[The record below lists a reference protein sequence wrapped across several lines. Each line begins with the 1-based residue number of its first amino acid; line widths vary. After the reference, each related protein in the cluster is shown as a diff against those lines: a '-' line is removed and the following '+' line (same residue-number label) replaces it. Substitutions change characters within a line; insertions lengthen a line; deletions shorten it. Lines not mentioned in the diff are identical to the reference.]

1 MASIEPLKTSIRI
14 IWYADGQKDS
24 ETLLNTPPT
33 AANKANAQK
42 IADMVEQQIKM
53 GIFNRDA
60 VFPASPKR
68 QASYFGYYVPI
79 WQNAEQRTVSPT
91 TWKTY
96 QSKVANHIEPYWQ
109 NKQISKI
116 SAEDVEHWVYKTLRA
131 KLSPK
136 TIVDILGLWRS
147 IWSYWARHEKNPN
160 DPSQYIK
167 LNAKDPEDINP
178 FTREEIA
185 QIINTETDTTLQN
198 LWTVML
204 WSGLSSHELMPLAV
218 EDIDTSQATAHIKRG
233 FVKGQHRV
241 TKNRR
246 RNRQIELLPIV
257 VDALAN
263 QAALVSANPV
273 QTVAILD
280 RDNHT
285 YQSHKLKWLWYNPR
299 TSSHYTYPQLEK
311 RWKRHLKI
319 CDTDYRPLNNGRHTY
334 ASQVLSTGIISA
346 EWLANQLGHVNTD
359 MIHKHYAKFIPSD
372 TRHIIQNLA
381 NALNNSNLSTNTV
394 NNSQ

>member
-14 IWYADGQKDS
+14 IWYIDGEKDS

-42 IADMVEQQIKM
+42 IADMVEQQIQM
-53 GIFNRDA
+53 GIFNRDT
-60 VFPASPKR
+60 VFPDSPKR
-68 QASYFGYYVPI
+68 QTAFFGHYISV
-79 WQNAEQRTVSPT
+79 WQTAEQTTVSPT

-96 QSKVANHIEPYWQ
+96 LSKVSNHITPYWQ
-109 NKQISKI
+109 HKQISKI
-116 SAEDVEHWVYKTLRA
+116 SAEDIEHWVYQVLKI

-136 TIVDILGLWRS
+136 TIIDVLNLWRS
-147 IWSYWARHEKNPN
+147 IWKYWARHQKHPN

-167 LNAKDPEDINP
+167 LSTKDPEDINP
-178 FTREEIA
+178 FTREEIKL
-185 QIINTETDTTLQN
+185 IIETETDPTLHN

-218 EDIDTSQATAHIKRG
+218 EDLNLDKAYAYIKRG

-246 RNRQIELLPIV
+246 RARQIELLPIV
-257 VDALAN
+257 TEALAN
-263 QAALVSANPV
+263 QCQLVSKHHQ
-273 QTVAILD
+273 QTVDVLE

-285 YQSHKLKWLWYNPR
+285 HQQYQLTWLWHNPR
-299 TSSHYTYPQLEK
+299 THSHYTYPQLEK
-311 RWKRHLKI
+311 RWKRHLDKCGI
-319 CDTDYRPLNNGRHTY
+319 PYRALNNGRHTY
-334 ASQVLSTGIISA
+334 ASQVLSTGAVSA
-346 EWLANQLGHVNTD
+346 EWLANQLGHANTD

-372 TRHIIQNLA
+372 SRHIIENLS
-381 NALNNSNLSTNTV
+381 NALNNI
-394 NNSQ
+394 

>member
-14 IWYADGQKDS
+14 IWYINGEKDS

-33 AANKANAQK
+33 PANKANAQK
-42 IADMVEQQIKM
+42 IADMVEQQIQM
-53 GIFNRDA
+53 GIFNRDT

-68 QASYFGYYVPI
+68 QASYFGYYIPI
-79 WQNAEQRTVSPT
+79 WQNAEQSKVSPT
-91 TWKTY
+91 SWDTY
-96 QSKVANHIEPYWQ
+96 MGKVANHITPYWQ

-116 SAEDVEHWVYKTLRA
+116 SAEDIEHWVYKILRA
-131 KLSPK
+131 ELSPK

-167 LNAKDPEDINP
+167 LNAKDPKDIDP
-178 FTREEIA
+178 FTRAEID
-185 QIINTETDTTLQN
+185 IIIGTETDIAFRN
-198 LWTVML
+198 LWTAML
-204 WSGLSSHELMPLAV
+204 WSGLSSHELMPLAI
-218 EDIDTSQATAHIKRG
+218 EDIDFDKSIAYIKRG
-233 FVKGQHRV
+233 FVKGIHKA

-246 RNRQIELLPIV
+246 RKRQIELLPIV
-257 VDALAN
+257 AKALAN
-263 QAALVSANPV
+263 QRDLIADHNPQPV
-273 QTVAILD
+273 KVLE

-285 YQSHKLKWLWYNPR
+285 YEHQQLTWLWYNSR
-299 TSSHYTYPQLEK
+299 TGSHYTYPQLEK
-311 RWKRHLKI
+311 RWKRHLDK
-319 CDTDYRPLNNGRHTY
+319 CDIPYRALNNGRHTY

-372 TRHIIQNLA
+372 TRHIILNLA
-381 NALNNSNLSTNTV
+381 NALNSNHN
-394 NNSQ
+394 QP

>member
-1 MASIEPLKTSIRI
+1 VASIEPLKTSIRI
-14 IWYADGQKDS
+14 IWYINGEKDS

-42 IADMVEQQIKM
+42 IADMVEQQIQM

-60 VFPASPKR
+60 VFPSSPKR
-68 QASYFGYYVPI
+68 QASYFGYYIPV
-79 WQNAEQRTVSPT
+79 WENAEQSTVSPT
-91 TWKTY
+91 TWTTY
-96 QSKVANHIEPYWQ
+96 TSKVANHITPYWE

-116 SAEDVEHWVYKTLRA
+116 SAEDVEYWVYKVLRVN
-131 KLSPK
+131 LSPK

-147 IWSYWARHEKNPN
+147 IWSYWARHQKNPN

-167 LNAKDPEDINP
+167 LNAKDPKDIEP

-185 QIINTETDTTLQN
+185 LIINAETDTTFRN

-218 EDIDTSQATAHIKRG
+218 EDIDFNQATAYIRRG
-233 FVKGQHRV
+233 FVKGIHKA

-246 RNRQIELLPIV
+246 RKRQIELLPIV
-257 VDALAN
+257 AN
-263 QAALVSANPV
+263 ALVNQRELLTDQVPQAV
-273 QTVAILD
+273 KVLE

-285 YQSHKLKWLWYNPR
+285 YEEQHLTWLWYNPR
-299 TSSHYTYPQLEK
+299 TGSHYTYPQLEK
-311 RWKRHLKI
+311 RWKRHLDK
-319 CDTDYRPLNNGRHTY
+319 CDIPYRALNNGRHTY

-346 EWLANQLGHVNTD
+346 EGLANQLGHVNTD

-372 TRHIIQNLA
+372 TRHIIRNLA
-381 NALNNSNLSTNTV
+381 NALD
-394 NNSQ
+394 NSQ